1 MSQSRVLVLLAG
13 AALSIGAP
21 ALAQNAN
28 LDQNRAYAA
37 EMKAD
42 AAARSSGLAA
52 GTSGHDAGGFYITDG
67 TGDNRVSI
75 GGTAQFRYYANF
87 RSDDAPVGTDNG
99 FSHGFQNND
108 VRLRASGNVWSKDLT
123 YMIQGNF
130 SSGGSFGLEE
140 AFAKYNFENGWNLT
154 WGQFILPVFRER
166 MVNSEYQLAVNRSQ
180 AMRYFSPEYTQ
191 GIEVGYNNEQ
201 WRLMF
206 GFTDGTTAG
215 NTTFNS
221 GAEWDYALNAR
232 LEWNVNSSDWAR
244 FNDFTSWTSASAYA
258 CLVGAAV
265 NWEQAGN
272 TNPSQTND
280 VQQIDYTLD
289 VSCEGAGWNVFAAFL
304 GTHFDPGST
313 GNETDDFGLVVQGGI
328 FASDQWELFAR
339 YDGLYL
345 DSNTAGPGNK
355 KNVHFAT
362 IGTNYYLSRDSHAAK
377 FTGDVVF
384 AFSKTNGLANAIGA
398 GGLVNDTETGLL
410 GSAKSF
416 EPTVRLQF
424 QVMF

>member
-37 EMKAD
+37 ELQAD
-42 AAARSSGLAA
+42 AAARTSGLAA

-87 RSDDAPVGTDNG
+87 RSDDAPVGSDNG
-99 FSHGFQNND
+99 FTHGFQNND

-130 SSGGSFGLEE
+130 GSGGNFGLEE
-140 AFAKYNFENGWNLT
+140 AFARYNFENGWNIM
-154 WGQFILPVFRER
+154 WGQFILPVYRER

-180 AMRYFSPEYTQ
+180 AMRYFDPSYTQ
-191 GIEVGYNNEQ
+191 GIQVGYNNEQ
-201 WRLMF
+201 WRLTF
-206 GFTDGTTAG
+206 GFTDGTNAG

-221 GAEWDYALNAR
+221 GAEWDYSLNAR

-244 FNDFTSWTSASAYA
+244 FNDFTSWTSASSYA

-265 NWEQAGN
+265 NWETAGA
-272 TNPSQTND
+272 TNPSTGND
-280 VQQIDYTLD
+280 PNQIDYTLD

-304 GTHFDPGST
+304 GSHFDPDSGA
-313 GNETDDFGLVVQGGI
+313 GEQDDFGLVVQGGI
-328 FASDQWELFAR
+328 FASDQWEVFAR
-339 YDGLYL
+339 YDGLFL
-345 DSNTAGPGNK
+345 DSDTAGPGNK
-355 KNVHFAT
+355 KNVHFVT
-362 IGTNYYLSRDSHAAK
+362 LGTNYYLSRDSHAAK
-377 FTGDVVF
+377 FTGDVVL
-384 AFSKTNGLANAIGA
+384 AFSKTNGLANAVGA

-416 EPTVRLQF
+416 EPTIRLQF